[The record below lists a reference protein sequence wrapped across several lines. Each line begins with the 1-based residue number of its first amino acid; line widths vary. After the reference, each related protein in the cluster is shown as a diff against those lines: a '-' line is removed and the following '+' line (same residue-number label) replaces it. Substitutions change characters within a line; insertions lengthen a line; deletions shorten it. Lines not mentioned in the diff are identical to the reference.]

1 MKRIAALAVL
11 VLALALGPGFGDHR
25 SGEMSI
31 VSLGKAEVPAS
42 RLRAL
47 DLDLLMERDGRVYI
61 LASPADLERLRASGL
76 SYRLEK
82 EIFAPA
88 LSPEPGAEGD
98 VNGAFHSYPE
108 VESELQTLEASYP
121 GLAKLYSLGDSL
133 EGRHIYG
140 LKVSADV
147 ELDED
152 EARVLFLGCHHAREW
167 ISVEVPL
174 LLAEYLL
181 EHYDSD
187 SAVRDLVDRAEIWIV
202 PLVNPDGLQYS
213 IYDYRYWRK
222 NRRDNGDGSY
232 GVDLNRNYGYAWG
245 WDDSG
250 SSPVPASEIY
260 RGPAPFSEPEIQ
272 AVRDLIASR
281 KFEALISY
289 HSFAQEILYPWGY
302 ITTPPPDAPRLD
314 ELARGISE
322 RIQAVNGDFYSYGQ
336 AGSLLYLTNG
346 DLTDWAYGEYG
357 VLAFTV
363 ELPPPNYLAG
373 AFFNSEA
380 EIQPIFNENLPSMTY
395 LISETLKSFVPLT
408 SARERAERKNV
419 PPGRDQPPVKR

>member
-1 MKRIAALAVL
+1 MKRIVALAVL
-11 VLALALGPGFGDHR
+11 VLALALGLSFGDR
-25 SGEMSI
+25 RPGEVSI

-47 DLDLLMERDGRVYI
+47 DLDLLMERGGRVYI
-61 LASPADLERLRASGL
+61 LASPADLERLQASGV

-108 VESELQTLEASYP
+108 VESELQTLEASHP

-152 EARVLFLGCHHAREW
+152 EARVL
-167 ISVEVPL
+167 
-174 LLAEYLL
+174 
-181 EHYDSD
+181 
-187 SAVRDLVDRAEIWIV
+187 
-202 PLVNPDGLQYS
+202 LVNPDGLEYS
-213 IYDYRYWRK
+213 IYYYRYWRK

-245 WDDSG
+245 WDDIG

-260 RGPAPFSEPEIQ
+260 RGPVPFSEPEIQ

-289 HSFAQEILYPWGY
+289 HNFAQEILYPWGY
-302 ITTPPPDAPRLD
+302 VSTPPPDADRLD

-322 RIQAVNGDFYSYGQ
+322 RIQAVNGNFYSFGQ

-346 DLTDWAYGEYG
+346 DLTDWAYGMYG

-395 LISETLKSFVPLT
+395 LISESLKSFVPLV
-408 SARERAERKNV
+408 SARERAEHKSV
-419 PPGRDQPPVKR
+419 SPGRDQPPVKR